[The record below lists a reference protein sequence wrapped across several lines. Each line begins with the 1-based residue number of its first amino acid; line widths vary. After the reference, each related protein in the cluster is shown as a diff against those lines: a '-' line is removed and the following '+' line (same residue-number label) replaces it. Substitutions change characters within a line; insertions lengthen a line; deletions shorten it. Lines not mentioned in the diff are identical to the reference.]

1 MPWNIFI
8 NAKTV
13 SYVRNQL
20 LLLLLVTLL
29 SSGSQVLVL
38 EVKFLK
44 ISDLA
49 LGRSS
54 SYRNAFDTAESSTR
68 LNWFDTSIL
77 TMAHVYIEI
86 EIIWTYP
93 CLQKTANW
101 EQLEG
106 VCVCLIH
113 ASSSSLFTIIYIFM
127 IRCSR
132 SWFPATGPDLGLN
145 LCKCQMHDVHNVP
158 CNPGQFDQ

>member
-29 SSGSQVLVL
+29 SSDTQVLVL

-68 LNWFDTSIL
+68 LN
-77 TMAHVYIEI
+77 
-86 EIIWTYP
+86 
-93 CLQKTANW
+93 
-101 EQLEG
+101 
-106 VCVCLIH
+106 
-113 ASSSSLFTIIYIFM
+113 
-127 IRCSR
+127 
-132 SWFPATGPDLGLN
+132 
-145 LCKCQMHDVHNVP
+145 
-158 CNPGQFDQ
+158 